1 MKSRTDT
8 APRQPVAAIP
18 PATLAALRG
27 VVAPFVPVAYVYAG
41 LGNWDDEEPE
51 LRRRQIVTALAQAGT
66 PEHAV
71 LTIAARLAAAQ
82 PAPATLAL
90 FAAADGTLLHEQR
103 IEPIGPDDLCGFAAP
118 AAVVP
123 LVSWAQRHQPY
134 VLVVTDRTG
143 ADITS
148 WAGDDHAPRT
158 TSITGPDDEIERN
171 APGGWSQPRYQ
182 RRAEDSWRHNARQV
196 AGDVTAAVSDVQA
209 QVLVLSGD
217 VRAVQLL
224 RERLPELPGI
234 HIRAITGSRSPDG
247 SQAARAARVCE
258 ALAGVEV
265 EQTRELLEHFQSHL
279 DPGRL
284 AVESPVDVIDAL
296 AAGRVATLIVSAD
309 ANTHTAWF
317 GDQATQIYADHRTA
331 TMAGTPIRSGPL
343 VDVAV
348 RAALLS
354 GAGVRIVPSDAAG
367 APRGGIGA
375 LCRFGAV

>member
-8 APRQPVAAIP
+8 PPRQPVPVIPAAL
-18 PATLAALRG
+18 LAALRG

-41 LGNWDDEEPE
+41 LANWGDEEPE
-51 LRRRQIVTALAQAGT
+51 LRRRQIVTALAQAGA

-71 LTIAARLAAAQ
+71 LTLAARLAAAQ

-90 FAAADGTLLHEQR
+90 FAAADGALLHEQR
-103 IEPIGPDDLCGFAAP
+103 IGPIGPDDRSGFAAP
-118 AAVVP
+118 ATVVP
-123 LVSWAQRHQPY
+123 LLTWAQRHPPY

-143 ADITS
+143 ADVTS
-148 WAGDDHAPRT
+148 SAGGEEAPRT
-158 TSITGPDDEIERN
+158 RSITGPDDEIERN

-196 AGDVTAAVSDVQA
+196 AAEVAAEVSNVQA

-224 RERLPELPGI
+224 RERLPELPGV
-234 HIRAITGSRSPDG
+234 HVRSITGSRSPDG
-247 SQAARAARVCE
+247 SQAARPTRVTEVLEDVE
-258 ALAGVEV
+258 A
-265 EQTRELLEHFQSHL
+265 EQTRELLDEFQSHL

-284 AVESPVDVIDAL
+284 AVEGPADVIEAL
-296 AAGRVATLIVSAD
+296 SAGRVATLIVSTA
-309 ANTHTAWF
+309 ANAHTSWF

-331 TMAGTPIRSGPL
+331 TTAGTPVRTGPL

-354 GAGVRIVPSDAAG
+354 GASVRIVAPDTAG

-375 LCRFGAV
+375 LCRFGAL